1 MALERGT
8 LFNEQ
13 LVGDLINKVKG
24 HSSLAKLAPQIP
36 VAFNGQKEF
45 TFTMDSEIDIVAE
58 NGAKS
63 HGGISIDPI
72 TIIPIKVEYG
82 ARVSDEFLY
91 ASDEE
96 KINIIKAF
104 NDGYA
109 KKIAKGLDLMAMHGI
124 NPRTGVASAVIGTN
138 HFDAAVT
145 QQVTYTSAD
154 PDANIEAAVAL
165 VQGAGGEVTG
175 LAMSTVFSSA
185 LAAMRTGGDT
195 NIRLFPELAWGANPG
210 SINGLKTDINGTV
223 SAGGKDLAILGDF
236 ANMFKWGYAKQIPF
250 EVIKYGDP
258 DNSGRDLK
266 GYNQVYLRSETYLGW
281 GIMDASSFV
290 RIVNPTDITFTAV
303 QKGGATGTADTTSIE
318 FTFSEDV
325 HGLSAANITLTDGTG
340 SGGGKATKGD
350 LTGSGKVYSLAV
362 TAVEEGNI
370 TVKIANI
377 GGYTFPA
384 TATTVAV
391 YAEA

>member
-1 MALERGT
+1 MT
-8 LFNEQ
+8 LSIGNFFDPE
-13 LVGDLINKVKG
+13 LVSDLINKVKG
-24 HSSLAKLAPQIP
+24 KSSLAALSQQVPIP
-36 VAFNGQKEF
+36 FNGQKEF

-58 NGAKS
+58 NAAKS
-63 HGGISIDPI
+63 HGGVSIAPI

-91 ASDEE
+91 AAEE
-96 KINIIKAF
+96 DKINIIKAF

-109 KKIAKGLDLMAMHGI
+109 KKLAKGLDLMAMHGV
-124 NPRTGVASAVIGTN
+124 NPRSGEVSTVIGAN
-138 HFDAAVT
+138 NFDSKVT
-145 QQVTYTSAD
+145 QMVTYASVD

-165 VQGAGGEVTG
+165 VQGAGGAVNG
-175 LAMSTVFSSA
+175 LAMSPVFSAA

-210 SINGLKTDINGTV
+210 SINGLKADINGTV
-223 SAGGKDLAILGDF
+223 SAGTSKDLAILGDF
-236 ANMFKWGYAKQIPF
+236 INMFKWGYAKQIPF

-281 GIMDASSFV
+281 GIMDASSFA

-303 QKGGATGTADTTSIE
+303 QVGGVSQTTDTASIA

-340 SGGGKATKGD
+340 KATKGV
-350 LTGSGKVYSLAV
+350 LTGSGKSYSLTV

-377 GGYTFPA
+377 GGYAFPT
-384 TATTVAV
+384 TAATVAV
-391 YAEA
+391 YAEGA